1 MERTLWVLFGIGE
14 GKASVTAGSAGIR
27 RSVLLAGLLAIGLAS
42 PALADRTFTAR
53 FSTNANGDIAIVGNT
68 LESCQTSVA
77 VCANARAGV
86 GTLLNNNNFSMAR
99 VNVEATTLDSSSARL
114 SLPMGA
120 RVLFAGLYYGARTNA
135 GTGGKAAPDASGAG
149 VSRVDLKPPG
159 ASGFERL
166 TAAVDQSSEV
176 TGAYGAF
183 ADVTRQV
190 QSAGSGVYTVANVQA
205 ATGEDRYA
213 GWALVVAYEAAG
225 EPPRNL
231 TVFDG
236 LQSVTQSKPA
246 VTIPVSGFQTPLSG
260 PVRTKLGFVAY
271 EGDRGLTGDSATL
284 DGKALSDRVTPA
296 NNFFD
301 SAISTGGQNVT
312 DKTPDYV
319 NQLGFDAKR
328 IGIDGFLANGA
339 TSANIALRTSSDQY
353 LPHVL
358 TFATD
363 LYAPVIRANKTVV
376 NLTHP
381 DGPTRAGDRLRYA
394 VKFVNEG
401 LEAATNFIAADKLPA
416 DTTYVAGSLRIS
428 GASTAAPTDIAG
440 DDQGE
445 FDAAKNT
452 VRFFLGT
459 GAGPGQGGTLA
470 VAGSPGDSAEIT
482 FEARVADNL
491 TAEHEITNVAQAT
504 FVAPTL
510 GKELTALSSETIVS
524 ATPGPMPSEPADLDL
539 LQSETVAPA
548 AFGDDAVDDHVTI
561 ENKGPG
567 DASDVVLHDVVP
579 PGATIQSATID
590 QGSCTVSATEVT
602 CVIPRLDAGGSAEAD
617 IVLMEP
623 AGDAAAGSTNDA
635 SISASQPDPTPAN
648 DSSAAT
654 APMPLPGAPPADL
667 SVQDRESASRDALD
681 GTLTETITVA
691 NHGPGAATGVD
702 LTDAL
707 SAAAEVTA
715 IEPGAFTCSSGMP
728 VQCHLSE
735 LAAGASQTFALVLRP
750 LRPGHLI
757 DAVTVSGNQLDPSY
771 ANDFAKAAATI
782 TPLST
787 AAKVRIVPIEP
798 LATPGH
804 VVGFVI
810 TVAATRHTPGVMPR
824 VCVAVPRTLR
834 VTSAPGAV
842 AGRARLCWD
851 LDALVS
857 GRPMSFRFSARVV
870 AARGASATSLNVPA
884 RLTGANFAAARATAT
899 VLLLP
904 RPVACASGAGPPAR
918 IAC

>member
-1 MERTLWVLFGIGE
+1 MWMVFGVGE
-14 GKASVTAGSAGIR
+14 GKASVRAGSVPIR
-27 RSVLLAGLLAIGLAS
+27 RSAVLAVLLAIGLAS
-42 PALADRTFTAR
+42 PALADRAFTAR

-68 LESCQTSVA
+68 LESCQASVA
-77 VCANARAGV
+77 DCANARAGT
-86 GTLLNNNNFSMAR
+86 GSLLNNNNFSMAR

-114 SLPMGA
+114 NVPAGA

-135 GTGGKAAPDASGAG
+135 GTGGKAAPDASAAG
-149 VSRVDLKPPG
+149 VSRVELKPPG
-159 ASGFERL
+159 ASGFDRL

-183 ADVTRQV
+183 ADVTGQV
-190 QSAGSGVYTVANVQA
+190 QRAGSGVYTVANVQA

-284 DGKALSDRVTPA
+284 DGRALSDRITPA

-301 SAISTGGQNVT
+301 SAISTGGQNLT

-319 NQLGFDAKR
+319 NQLGFDAKL

-363 LYAPVIRANKTVV
+363 LYAPAIRANKTVV

-381 DGPTRAGDRLRYA
+381 DGPTRAGDRLRYTVRFA
-394 VKFVNEG
+394 NEG
-401 LEAATNFIAADKLPA
+401 LEAATNFVATDRLPP
-416 DTTYVAGSLRIS
+416 DTTYVAGSLTIPS
-428 GASTAAPTDIAG
+428 APSTAAAPTDLAG

-445 FDAAKNT
+445 YDAATNM
-452 VRFFLGT
+452 VRFFLGS
-459 GAGPGQGGTLA
+459 GAGAGRGGTLA
-470 VAGSPGDSAEIT
+470 VAGSPGDSAEIS
-482 FEARVADNL
+482 FQARVDNNL
-491 TAEHEITNVAQAT
+491 TADHEIRNVAQAT
-504 FVAPTL
+504 FTAPTL
-510 GKELTALSSETIVS
+510 GTQLTALSSETLVT
-524 ATPGPMPSEPADLDL
+524 ATPGPMTSEPADLDL

-561 ENKGPG
+561 ANNGPG
-567 DASDVVLHDVVP
+567 DATDVVVHDVVP
-579 PGATIQSATID
+579 PGATIESAAID

-602 CVIPRLDAGGSAEAD
+602 CVVPHLDAGGSAQAD
-617 IVLMEP
+617 IVIMEP

-635 SISASQPDPTPAN
+635 TISASQPDPTPAN

-681 GTLTETITVA
+681 GTLTETITVV

-735 LAAGASQTFALVLRP
+735 LAAGASHSFALVLRP

-757 DAVTVSGNQLDPSY
+757 DAVTVSGNQLDPTY

-782 TPLST
+782 TPLNT

-857 GRPMSFRFSARVV
+857 GRPMSFRFSARIV
-870 AARGASATSLNVPA
+870 AARGAPATSLNVPA
-884 RLTGANFAAARATAT
+884 RLTGANFAAARAAAT
-899 VLLLP
+899 VLLAR